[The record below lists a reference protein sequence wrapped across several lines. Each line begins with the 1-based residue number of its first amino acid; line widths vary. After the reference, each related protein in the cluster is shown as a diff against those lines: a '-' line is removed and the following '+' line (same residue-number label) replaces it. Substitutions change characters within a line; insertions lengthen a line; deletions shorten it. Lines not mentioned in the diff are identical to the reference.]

1 MGNKIDIDILNDKIN
16 DLQGQ
21 INTLTSEMQSKAS
34 KDDIISVIN
43 VSEEGVRIKGD
54 KINISSETLIEK
66 DAIK

>member
-1 MGNKIDIDILNDKIN
+1 MNNKVDIDILNDKIN
-16 DLQGQ
+16 DLQDQ
-21 INTLTSEMQSKAS
+21 INTLTMVIQSKAS

-54 KINISSETLIEK
+54 KINISCETLIEK